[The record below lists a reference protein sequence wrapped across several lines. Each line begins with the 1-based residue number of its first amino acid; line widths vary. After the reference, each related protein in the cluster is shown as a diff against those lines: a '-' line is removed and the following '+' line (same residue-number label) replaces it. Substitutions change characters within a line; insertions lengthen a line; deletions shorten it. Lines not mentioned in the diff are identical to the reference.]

1 MKRKLLAA
9 LGMLLIATS
18 LFAQVS
24 YKDKNLYGITDWGC
38 LYFDSSVTKI
48 AKDGFRGLKE
58 IKEVE
63 IPEQIVYIG
72 EDAFSDCP
80 NLQVISYNAINCKDC
95 TGPAFRNDTITM
107 FGISS
112 DVKTIPAYI
121 FSEMKG
127 KIRVELNYARFLESI
142 GDYAFYNTAVSVFAI
157 PDSLK
162 KIGKKSFT
170 DVYSIS
176 GDHNTYAVEWFRQNN
191 FELKPKIN
199 SKDKD
204 KKYDPYD
211 ESIFYIIKDDVNE
224 NNNDTFVAT
233 VEPEPVPAK
242 PVNKALEDFINTDIE
257 TIGGKKI
264 VTKTPKQYYNTTWL
278 SQDEKSGCRIDGE
291 GYLSEFVKADDGNY
305 VYEMEPVLK
314 LEANGTVKPKNR
326 FIFDDI
332 KLSGNTLAIYLS
344 ERSARYT
351 KTTKNI
357 KVRKRSLTDKNTK
370 TIIACDKTT
379 MPENGTIMFYID
391 GGFDEKWSSVAWHVS
406 RKLKKD
412 SPVEWYEPE
421 HGYNQEPFYLHGLE
435 EGTYQVYAG
444 SEINK
449 SNIITVTVTKST
461 DPEKR
466 FVAPGKIWAPKDI
479 YSVGEK
485 CWLDVVTDKPVK
497 DVEWTI
503 LSLYKT
509 KEQTLNYT
517 EGTHF
522 YFTCKNEGIYKVTA
536 KTNYKDGTF
545 AEDTV
550 RIVSTV
556 KNPQTTEGFWIRY
569 ENLDNFYNYIYP
581 RRSWGFMVKNSK
593 VYKLQD
599 QEEDS
604 STRADYIV
612 DAYPLAEFKNGK
624 IVSLDPDWEF
634 TYEKDR
640 IHLER
645 KSLIGE
651 YGKIDFIRVPHAK
664 IKYRQT
670 PLPTKKRLD
679 SKSELVV
686 TNWDRP
692 ERTYTL
698 GSAIGILIHGEVG
711 DYVAEPIDYSLFVD
725 GKKISDQIIEYYF
738 QPETPGDYVLEVIAK
753 GRESGVTVSKKITY
767 HVVANE
773 TEKKEEPVS
782 TWPVNR
788 TSDPFPI
795 DPVKYYLEGKQSSF
809 ESLDTIRDEPT
820 GISAATKEFLDDIR
834 KQLKTGIV
842 KVVADDF
849 NDFDMDKL
857 NEVLR
862 EAENDFA
869 IDFNDCYGSYSTYI
883 RGNEHVV
890 CVKNAKKI
898 IYQSFLDCPN
908 IRKVSVYSMRH
919 NAKSAEL
926 FITFF
931 DRKNAAEE
939 KYDEHIERTSRGKKT
954 YSCPSSLETVIF
966 NDDKDE
972 DVSTDFFKYIEHLKT
987 LEIRGEKVE
996 LPSYY

>member
-1 MKRKLLAA
+1 MKKLLAA
-9 LGMLLIATS
+9 LCIFFATS
-18 LFAQVS
+18 SIFAQVS
-24 YKDKNLYGITDWGC
+24 YKDKNLYTIDSAGC
-38 LYFDSSVTKI
+38 LHFDDSVTKI
-48 AKDGFRGLKE
+48 AKDGFRGIKE
-58 IKEVE
+58 IKEVI
-63 IPEQIVYIG
+63 IPEQIVSIG
-72 EDAFSDCP
+72 ENAFSDCP
-80 NLQVISYNAINCKDC
+80 NIYYVYFNAIDCMDC
-95 TGPAFRNDTITM
+95 TGPVFKNDKITYI
-107 FGISS
+107 GVG
-112 DVKTIPAYI
+112 DVKRIPAYI
-121 FSEMKG
+121 FSETAGESNLYLRYVCNQLK
-127 KIRVELNYARFLESI
+127 SI
-142 GDYAFYNTAVSVFAI
+142 GDYAFYNTGVTVLDVS
-157 PDSLK
+157 DSLTQ
-162 KIGKKSFT
+162 IGKKAFT
-170 DVYSIS
+170 HVRVVS
-176 GDHNTYAVEWFRQNN
+176 GENNSYVINWFRENGFN
-191 FELKPKIN
+191 LEANDKAKEGFYYLI
-199 SKDKD
+199 SKNGDYNYVD
-204 KKYDPYD
+204 SFIASVEP
-211 ESIFYIIKDDVNE
+211 IP
-224 NNNDTFVAT
+224 
-233 VEPEPVPAK
+233 EPEPVPAK

-314 LEANGTVKPKNR
+314 LEANGTVKPKNS
-326 FIFDDI
+326 FIFDDM

-344 ERSARYT
+344 ERSAKYT

-391 GGFDEKWSSVAWHVS
+391 GGFDEKWSSVAWHIS

-461 DPEKR
+461 DPQKR

-522 YFTCKNEGIYKVTA
+522 YFTCKNEGIYRVTA

-545 AEDTV
+545 TEDTV
-550 RIVSTV
+550 RIVSAV

-569 ENLDNFYNYIYP
+569 DHLDNFYNYTYP
-581 RRSWGFMVKNSK
+581 RRSSGFMVKNSK
-593 VYKLQD
+593 IYWIHD

-604 STRADYIV
+604 ATRTDYIA
-612 DAYPLAEFKNGK
+612 DAYPIAEFKNGK
-624 IVSLDPDWEF
+624 IVSYNPNYEF
-634 TYEKDR
+634 TWEKDR
-640 IHLER
+640 IHLEY
-645 KSLIGE
+645 LNGE
-651 YGKIDFIRVPHAK
+651 KYVKNDFIRVPHAK

-679 SKSELVV
+679 SKSELSV

-698 GSAIGILIHGEVG
+698 GNAIGIHIHGEVL

-725 GKKISDQIIEYYF
+725 GKKVSDQIYEYFF
-738 QPETPGDYVLEVIAK
+738 QPERPGDYVLEAIAK
-753 GRESGVTVSKKITY
+753 GRESGVTLTKTITY

-795 DPVKYYLEGKQSSF
+795 DPVKYYLEGKQSDF
-809 ESLDTIRDEPT
+809 QSLDTIRDEPT

-849 NDFDMDKL
+849 NDYDMDKL

-883 RGNEHVV
+883 RDNEHVV

-908 IRKVSVYSMRH
+908 LRKVSVYSMRH